1 MFRRRSPEVAVN
13 GERLLVGLDLNATRV
28 RAVTGEAGVPQPLAL
43 DGPDGELAMAL
54 SLEDRQPVV
63 GRAGVALCRRLPHLT
78 CSDFLA
84 HLGQTKQWTAGRH
97 RLDAAGAL
105 SLVFQRLHSATST
118 AQGFLAAIPAYLGLE
133 QLETLAASA
142 EKSRLPLLGTVP
154 APIAA
159 AASASLQKPGT
170 GVVLILDVD
179 DHAMTWAAVRPR
191 ESCAE
196 QVALSLSRTL
206 TLRPLGLRAWKQRLL
221 NAIAERC
228 IRHSRRDPR
237 ECAEAEQALY
247 DQLDVA
253 MTKCRRGEL
262 AEIDIQ
268 APQWYQ
274 NFYLRAN
281 ELESYCAALVRPA
294 IDAMYETLMAA
305 QIEDPPAAVI
315 VTSPAARLPG
325 LFAALQDRIAEPTQ
339 VITLPADAVARAAHD
354 VATRITAG
362 RLPRGHLQTLPI
374 SPIDQSTART
384 SANRR
389 EPSIPA
395 RLTGTDR

>member
-1 MFRRRSPEVAVN
+1 
-13 GERLLVGLDLNATRV
+13 LNATRA

-43 DGPDGELAMAL
+43 DGPDGELPMAL

-105 SLVFQRLHSATST
+105 SLVFQRLHSAASN
-118 AQGFLAAIPAYLGLE
+118 AQGFFAAIPAYLGLE

-159 AASASLQKPGT
+159 ATSVSLQKPGT
-170 GVVLILDVD
+170 AVALVIDVD

-191 ESCAE
+191 ESSAE

-206 TLRPLGLRAWKQRLL
+206 MLRPLGLRAWKQRLL

-228 IRHSRRDPR
+228 IRHRRRDPR
-237 ECAEAEQALY
+237 EY
-247 DQLDVA
+247 
-253 MTKCRRGEL
+253 
-262 AEIDIQ
+262 
-268 APQWYQ
+268 
-274 NFYLRAN
+274 
-281 ELESYCAALVRPA
+281 
-294 IDAMYETLMAA
+294 
-305 QIEDPPAAVI
+305 
-315 VTSPAARLPG
+315 
-325 LFAALQDRIAEPTQ
+325 
-339 VITLPADAVARAAHD
+339 
-354 VATRITAG
+354 AG
-362 RLPRGHLQTLPI
+362 G
-374 SPIDQSTART
+374 
-384 SANRR
+384 
-389 EPSIPA
+389 
-395 RLTGTDR
+395 